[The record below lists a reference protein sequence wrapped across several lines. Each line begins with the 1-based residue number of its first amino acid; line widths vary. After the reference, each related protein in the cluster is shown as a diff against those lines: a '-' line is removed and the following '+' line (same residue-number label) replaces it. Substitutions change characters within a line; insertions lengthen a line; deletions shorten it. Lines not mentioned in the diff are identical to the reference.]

1 MNNPKKLNLM
11 IIRFYRDQKCLWDP
25 SEPHYRHVARR
36 HEAYIKISEQLFNI
50 GIPMAV
56 TQIQKKIKALRDS
69 YYNTRKSL
77 KKERSIRPRNISK
90 KTKKALK
97 LRLKCFHKLDKFL
110 KNVSARRRKPVMMST
125 CNDTPT
131 MENSTIVGELAEFDI
146 KAPISVTISF
156 DDDLD
161 EPVVKKQIV
170 SDDYQEEETQETV
183 ISTFFPILETKP
195 EIQAETPSPCLSSE
209 KQCNDFIVQNVQDAP
224 QPDNLYDGLLNSNTS
239 RKRKTENLEMC
250 KPKQFKILDD
260 KSDDNNCDKEN
271 SHTTHTKSDN
281 IQSDP
286 NITIREPEKHSTVA
300 TTLVGSSL
308 SNKKATDKQFD
319 LSSYI
324 NEICPSE
331 KEKIRLFIT
340 GCLDS
345 LSDNMICIMQAFVTY
360 RQQHISKEEFK
371 KKKQQY
377 FNSAYKM
384 LVKVMLPEEKNKDFI
399 HTFLNN
405 TLQRGR
411 KKCGPYFMPT
421 YQDYA
426 NLFHEML
433 MWAKMSQQP
442 IRSAIKSVAS
452 VGSEFNKNPAQDKL
466 QSTNTH
472 KNTAAEK
479 VCIFSSGPPERAL
492 SINIDPT
499 FQKYLHNTSQY
510 GSNETNTESNNT
522 TQLQTAVACLT
533 RFVANSS
540 QSSTIPSQPNP
551 RPPVIQPTASVSCNR
566 PTAQQ
571 EQHPAVSSN
580 SHQGHTTSNISN
592 YSILT
597 HQKTATPLLQ
607 KQLEK
612 PPLLGYLQQVDH
624 QPPSYDSHFQTH
636 LKQVQQAKLPYDQ
649 SQRLRAQSIQ
659 QQQLP
664 SQYNPAQYQ
673 QSQYLQSQSGIEY
686 NQTWQLGQS
695 PLPTSAYNQSRQA
708 QVGLLQQDQ
717 YQQQQ
722 QHPADS
728 WPTMEEL
735 LSMDSTQQL
744 PYQSST
750 EQVNS
755 FGQWQSRQQAQPPQ
769 ASTTEWHQQGQVY
782 QGQVPSQTQ
791 KGSPRSASTDSGFIS
806 PLNFNVPTDQT
817 RQDSMVIDLCNWYG
831 ITYADADSIS

>member
-1 MNNPKKLNLM
+1 
-11 IIRFYRDQKCLWDP
+11 
-25 SEPHYRHVARR
+25 
-36 HEAYIKISEQLFNI
+36 
-50 GIPMAV
+50 
-56 TQIQKKIKALRDS
+56 
-69 YYNTRKSL
+69 
-77 KKERSIRPRNISK
+77 
-90 KTKKALK
+90 
-97 LRLKCFHKLDKFL
+97 
-110 KNVSARRRKPVMMST
+110 MST

-131 MENSTIVGELAEFDI
+131 MEYSTIVGELAEFDI
-146 KAPISVTISF
+146 KAPISITISF

-161 EPVVKKQIV
+161 EPLVKKQIV
-170 SDDYQEEETQETV
+170 LDDYQEEETQETV
-183 ISTFFPILETKP
+183 ISTFFPVLETKP
-195 EIQAETPSPCLSSE
+195 EIQAETPDPCLSSE
-209 KQCNDFIVQNVQDAP
+209 CNDFIVQNVQDAP
-224 QPDNLYDGLLNSNTS
+224 QPDNLNDGLLNSNTS
-239 RKRKTENLEMC
+239 RKRKTENFEMC

-260 KSDDNNCDKEN
+260 KLDENNCDKEN
-271 SHTTHTKSDN
+271 SHTTHDKSDN

-286 NITIREPEKHSTVA
+286 NISTRESEKHSTVA
-300 TTLVGSSL
+300 TTLLESSL

-319 LSSYI
+319 LSSYL
-324 NEICPSE
+324 NEFCPSE
-331 KEKIRLFIT
+331 KDKIRLIIT
-340 GCLDS
+340 GCLNS
-345 LSDNMICIMQAFVTY
+345 LSENMVSIMQAFVTY
-360 RQQHISKEEFK
+360 RQQHISKEEFR

-377 FNSAYKM
+377 FNSCYKV
-384 LVKVMLPEEKNKDFI
+384 LVKVILPEENNKDFI

-421 YQDYA
+421 HQDYA
-426 NLFHEML
+426 NLFYEML

-442 IRSAIKSVAS
+442 IPSADISANANEKSVPPITIKSVAT
-452 VGSEFNKNPAQDKL
+452 VGSEFNKHPAQDKL

-479 VCIFSSGPPERAL
+479 ICIFSSGPPERAL

-540 QSSTIPSQPNP
+540 QSSTIPSQGNP
-551 RPPVIQPTASVSCNR
+551 RPPVIQPTTSVSCNR

-571 EQHPAVSSN
+571 EQHPTLSSN
-580 SHQGHTTSNISN
+580 SQGYTTSNISN

-607 KQLEK
+607 KELEK

-624 QPPSYDSHFQTH
+624 QPPTYGSHFQTH
-636 LKQVQQAKLPYDQ
+636 SKQVQQATLPYDQ

-664 SQYNPAQYQ
+664 SQYNPTQYQ
-673 QSQYLQSQSGIEY
+673 QSQYLRSQSGIEY
-686 NQTWQLGQS
+686 NQAWQLGQS
-695 PLPTSAYNQSRQA
+695 PLPTSTYNQSRQA
-708 QVGLLQQDQ
+708 QVGVLQQDQ

-735 LSMDSTQQL
+735 LSMDSTHQL
-744 PYQSST
+744 PCQSST
-750 EQVNS
+750 EQVKS
-755 FGQWQSRQQAQPPQ
+755 FGQWQSKQAQPPQ
-769 ASTTEWHQQGQVY
+769 ASTTEWHQQGQVC

-817 RQDSMVIDLCNWYG
+817 RQDSMMPTVSHGPETSMPMIVHVTSLSEKAAFLDMGTCVVCKKSAKQMCMGCMKVYYCNYECQTLNWAEHAPYC
-831 ITYADADSIS
+831 SQ